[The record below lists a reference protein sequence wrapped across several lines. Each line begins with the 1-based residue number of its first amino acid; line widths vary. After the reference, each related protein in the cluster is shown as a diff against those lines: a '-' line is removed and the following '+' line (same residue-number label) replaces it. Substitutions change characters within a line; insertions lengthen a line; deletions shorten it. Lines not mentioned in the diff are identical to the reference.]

1 MWYNDCM
8 SNRLNNKRYFKR
20 RASGRSGGLHPVIRF
35 IVSAIGILLAL
46 GIIVLAAMITLEAV
60 FKVDTPITPDGVIA
74 HGLDKLNAGNL
85 LICSPTP
92 YVTPEPTPVP
102 KPMDSFNGGEA
113 EREIVLPNDM
123 SYPWF
128 GKPYCY
134 GNKIICSAGKLV
146 NGKSLM
152 VSLLEYDIA
161 SETVKKLD
169 IESKNGQLLNPVF
182 NDSWLIYLDG
192 NTSNGGGDICVID
205 LKSGSMTPTVIKT
218 VYVCQPEFKLDG
230 DYFTWLERTGTSKD
244 KIFVC
249 HIPSGETTVIRS
261 FTQSGY
267 GTSMPF
273 IHNGKIIWADD
284 DNIAHEGGRISSA
297 LKYVNISD
305 GEIVDL
311 LPDAYIHDP
320 ECNSNYYAWLDSA
333 HAENA
338 SLYVY
343 NGYDAPVVIDTGV
356 VEFGVSDDYIA
367 YGKNDAVWV
376 YLFSDG
382 SIYRITPEREAAQF
396 LGVSGGYIM
405 WMDVTSRDR
414 DIIRYVALPEL
425 S

>member
-205 LKSGSMTPTVIKT
+205 LKSGSMAPTVIKT

-267 GTSMPF
+267 GTSMPSSTMARSFGLMMTISLMREGESLLRSNMSIFLTEKSLICFPMF
-273 IHNGKIIWADD
+273 ISMIRSVIPIIM
-284 DNIAHEGGRISSA
+284 
-297 LKYVNISD
+297 
-305 GEIVDL
+305 
-311 LPDAYIHDP
+311 P
-320 ECNSNYYAWLDSA
+320 
-333 HAENA
+333 
-338 SLYVY
+338 
-343 NGYDAPVVIDTGV
+343 
-356 VEFGVSDDYIA
+356 
-367 YGKNDAVWV
+367 
-376 YLFSDG
+376 G
-382 SIYRITPEREAAQF
+382 SIQRTLRMLLYTSTTVMTPP
-396 LGVSGGYIM
+396 L
-405 WMDVTSRDR
+405 
-414 DIIRYVALPEL
+414 
-425 S
+425 